1 MRTPIK
7 GGYEVLDVVADPDAV
22 VGAFTRR
29 AIARAIVALAGRD
42 GEVSAATLRPY
53 LAELGYPTTL
63 TGPRMAAVLS
73 GAGRSGGLE
82 AAGYVPSGNHKSRNT
97 YRPVHLY
104 RLTNLEALRGWAARY
119 EGAPSE

>member
-1 MRTPIK
+1 MM

-22 VGAFTRR
+22 VGAEARR
-29 AIARAIVALAGRD
+29 AIAEAIYALAARD
-42 GEVSAATLRPY
+42 GQVSAATLRPY
-53 LAELGYPTTL
+53 LAERGYPTTL

-104 RLTNLEALRGWAARY
+104 KLTNLAALREWAARY
-119 EGAPSE
+119 EEAPK